1 MRALRF
7 FFVEA
12 AASLWRGRAAAIVS
26 IVTIA
31 IGLFVLGLFL
41 VLNANLQALAESWS
55 RAAELS
61 IFLADGAGSEA
72 QTEVEA
78 AIDRSGLAA
87 GRQFVT
93 KAQAAERFKAEFPDL
108 AGTAAAL
115 ENNPFPASIDVQL
128 RPDLEGGSD
137 AVEALVTGLRALP
150 AVTDVRYD
158 REWLERLNAIVG
170 GLRLAGLVLVAILA
184 IAAAMTV
191 ANVVR
196 LAASARREEIEI
208 MQLVGA
214 PYAYVRGPFVA
225 EGVLQGGLGAVIAL
239 AGLAA
244 AFYTFRIRF
253 GAEAAAVLGTGGLTF
268 LTIPVV
274 ALLLVGGMAV
284 GCLGAYLVARA
295 VR

>member
-1 MRALRF
+1 MRALRY

-12 AASLWRGRAAAIVS
+12 AASLWRGRGAALVS

-41 VLNANLQALAESWS
+41 VVNANLQALAESWS

-61 IFLADGAGSEA
+61 IFLADGAGPEA
-72 QTEVEA
+72 QQEVEA
-78 AIDRSGLAA
+78 ALDRSGLAA
-87 GRQFVT
+87 GRQVVT
-93 KAQAAERFKAEFPDL
+93 KAQAAERFKADVPDL
-108 AGTAAAL
+108 AGTAAGLGA
-115 ENNPFPASIDVQL
+115 NPFPASIEVQL
-128 RPDLEGGSD
+128 RPDVDGGSG
-137 AVEALVTGLRALP
+137 AVEALVTGLRTLP
-150 AVTDVRYD
+150 GVTDVRYD
-158 REWLERLNAIVG
+158 REWLARLNAIVR
-170 GLRLAGLVLVAILA
+170 GLRIAGIALVAILA
-184 IAAAMTV
+184 VAAAMTV

-196 LAASARREEIEI
+196 LAASARRDEIEI

-225 EGVLQGGLGAVIAL
+225 EGVLQGGLGALVAL

-244 AFYTFRIRF
+244 AFYMFRLRF
-253 GAEAAAVLGTGGLTF
+253 GGDAAALLGTGTLTF
-268 LTIPVV
+268 LTVPVI

>member
-1 MRALRF
+1 MRALRY

-12 AASLWRGRAAAIVS
+12 AASLWRGRGAALVS

-41 VLNANLQALAESWS
+41 VVNTNLQALADGWS

-61 IFLADGAGSEA
+61 IFLADDAGPEA
-72 QTEVEA
+72 QAEVEA
-78 AIDRSGLAA
+78 AVDRSGLAA
-87 GRQFVT
+87 GRQAVT
-93 KAQAAERFKAEFPDL
+93 KAQAAERFKADFPDL

-115 ENNPFPASIDVQL
+115 EANPFPASIEVQL
-128 RPDLEGGSD
+128 QPDVDGGS
-137 AVEALVTGLRALP
+137 AGVESLVSSLRALP
-150 AVTDVRYD
+150 GVTDVRYD
-158 REWLERLNAIVG
+158 REWLSRLNAIVR
-170 GLRLAGLVLVAILA
+170 GLRIAGIVLVAILA
-184 IAAAMTV
+184 VAAAMTV

-196 LAASARREEIEI
+196 LAASARRDEIEI

-214 PYAYVRGPFVA
+214 PYTYVRGPFVA
-225 EGVLQGGLGAVIAL
+225 EGILQGGLGALVAL

-244 AFYTFRIRF
+244 AFYMFRIRF
-253 GAEAAAVLGTGGLTF
+253 GGEAAAALGTSGLTF
-268 LTIPVV
+268 LTMPVI

-284 GCLGAYLVARA
+284 GCVGAYVVARG

>member
-12 AASLWRGRAAAIVS
+12 AASLWRGRGAAFVS

-41 VLNANLQALAESWS
+41 VVNANLQALADSWS

-61 IFLADGAGSEA
+61 VFLADEAGTDA
-72 QTEVEA
+72 RTEVEA
-78 AIDRSGLAA
+78 AVDRSGLAA

-93 KAQAAERFKAEFPDL
+93 KAEAAERFKKDFPDL

-115 ENNPFPASIDVQL
+115 DSNPFPASIDVQL
-128 RPDLEGGSD
+128 RPDLDGSSG

-150 AVTDVRYD
+150 GVTDVRYD
-158 REWLERLNAIVG
+158 REWLARLNAIVR
-170 GLRLAGLVLVAILA
+170 GLRIAGIVLVAILA
-184 IAAAMTV
+184 VAAAMTV

-196 LAASARREEIEI
+196 LAASARRDEIEI

-225 EGVLQGGLGAVIAL
+225 EGVLQGGLGALVAL
-239 AGLAA
+239 AGLAL
-244 AFYTFRIRF
+244 AFYSFRIQF
-253 GAEAAAVLGTGGLTF
+253 GGAAAAALGTGALTF
-268 LTIPVV
+268 LTLPVI